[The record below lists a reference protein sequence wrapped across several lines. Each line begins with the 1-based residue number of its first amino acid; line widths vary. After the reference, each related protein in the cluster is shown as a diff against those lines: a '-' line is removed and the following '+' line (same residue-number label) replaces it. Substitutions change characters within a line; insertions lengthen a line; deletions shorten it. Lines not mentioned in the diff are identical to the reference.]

1 MWSVFSKHL
10 AKDGDTTPST
20 EWKLCPLQQ
29 LCNSDQKITKYLNC
43 TEVHSRINGS
53 LFLFLKNTYLD
64 LRPKMKYWVNCTP
77 EEREIEERSLKEPG
91 FTDTGLNASL
101 LWTFLGNLILCK
113 MRGNVI
119 MFLWPFCNS
128 RNSFGAQ
135 SNKQNCSQGKES
147 HFPFRGTGC

>member
-1 MWSVFSKHL
+1 MVEEVWSVFSKHL
-10 AKDGDTTPST
+10 AKDGDATPST

-101 LWTFLGNLILCK
+101 L
-113 MRGNVI
+113 
-119 MFLWPFCNS
+119 
-128 RNSFGAQ
+128 
-135 SNKQNCSQGKES
+135 
-147 HFPFRGTGC
+147 